1 MKILL
6 LGGTGAMGVPLCRL
20 MKKEGHNITVTSRN
34 NHRMEGISF
43 VKGNAMEINF
53 ISKLLEVHYDAVVD
67 FMIRSEEGTK
77 AVMDI
82 ILRNCDQY
90 IFLSSSRVFAP
101 INIEDGERITENT
114 PRLLDVCGDNKY
126 TSSNEY
132 AIEKAREEN
141 LFFKSNY
148 RNWTIVR
155 PTLTYNIN
163 KFQFAYGE
171 KEDWLFRVL
180 NNHSIVF
187 PKDMVNVKTTMV
199 YGDDVAMAIS
209 KLIGNKKALGK
220 AVNIVSEEYM
230 TWGDIL
236 NIYKEVI
243 EKKQVKKLKVVYI
256 DNIEKLTKL
265 TENYYQVKYAR
276 AVDRCFSN
284 KGLKEIVG
292 NSDFISIKTGLTKS
306 MTEFLENIHFQEI
319 NWKKQALYDKICNE
333 KFSCKTM
340 SSMKDTLRYLSYRY
354 IADWILL
361 IIRKIKFILKNI
373 INKNNGFK

>member
-148 RNWTIVR
+148 RNWTIVGS
-155 PTLTYNIN
+155 P
-163 KFQFAYGE
+163 
-171 KEDWLFRVL
+171 
-180 NNHSIVF
+180 
-187 PKDMVNVKTTMV
+187 
-199 YGDDVAMAIS
+199 
-209 KLIGNKKALGK
+209 
-220 AVNIVSEEYM
+220 
-230 TWGDIL
+230 
-236 NIYKEVI
+236 
-243 EKKQVKKLKVVYI
+243 
-256 DNIEKLTKL
+256 
-265 TENYYQVKYAR
+265 
-276 AVDRCFSN
+276 
-284 KGLKEIVG
+284 
-292 NSDFISIKTGLTKS
+292 
-306 MTEFLENIHFQEI
+306 
-319 NWKKQALYDKICNE
+319 DK
-333 KFSCKTM
+333 
-340 SSMKDTLRYLSYRY
+340 
-354 IADWILL
+354 
-361 IIRKIKFILKNI
+361 
-373 INKNNGFK
+373 